1 MQDPA
6 FLIGKASCGEE
17 SSVLGLLD
25 REAHHRDHIEVTGE
39 RTVDEGGSVGRQT
52 RERHTREIVE
62 GACNASSV
70 RARQIR
76 GVRENGEEHIGGVE
90 DAVTVTVS

>member
-6 FLIGKASCGEE
+6 FLVGKASCGEE
-17 SSVLGLLD
+17 SSVLGFLD
-25 REAHHRDHIEVTGE
+25 RGAHHRDHIGVTGE

-52 RERHTREIVE
+52 RERHTREMVE
-62 GACNASSV
+62 GACHAPSA

-76 GVRENGEEHIGGVE
+76 GVRENGEEGRG
-90 DAVTVTVS
+90 